1 MSKRESWKN
10 KIKKREKI
18 GKDELERKKSILI
31 GSSFRKEKTWIEKNL
46 LNGTLTGTYDL
57 TMEYLGKLTYLLTV
71 SSVKSLVFVTWAF
84 YL

>member
-46 LNGTLTGTYDL
+46 LNGTLAGTYDL
-57 TMEYLGKLTYLLTV
+57 VMKYLGK
-71 SSVKSLVFVTWAF
+71 F
-84 YL
+84 Y